1 MAGIMDSIRNLF
13 GGRSASGPPQAAN
26 EPDTYKDCL
35 IYAEPMAEGGQY
47 RLAATIT
54 KEIGGETKT
63 HRLIRA
69 DLFASA
75 EEAARFSLSKA
86 RQVIDEQ
93 GERLFG

>member
-1 MAGIMDSIRNLF
+1 MSFLKKLF
-13 GGRSASGPPQAAN
+13 GGTAATEPAPPRVAA
-26 EPDTYKDCL
+26 EETYEGFA
-35 IYAEPMAEGGQY
+35 IAATPMAEGGQY
-47 RLAATIT
+47 RLAATIS
-54 KEIGGETKT
+54 KEIGGEMKT

-75 EEAARFSLSKA
+75 EEAARFSLIKA

>member
-1 MAGIMDSIRNLF
+1 MSFLKRIF
-13 GGRSASGPPQAAN
+13 GGGTAATEPSAPRVAA
-26 EPDTYKDCL
+26 EETYEGFA
-35 IYAEPMAEGGQY
+35 IAATPMAEGGQY

-69 DLFASA
+69 DLFASE
-75 EEAARFSLSKA
+75 EEAARFALIKA
-86 RQVIDEQ
+86 RQVVDEQ